1 MVLQSLTVRPVIILS
16 SGVDLI
22 LVSVSVRLDTMNLGL
37 HATLAITRATIVQ
50 GELNSS
56 VSTATMWLHLEIGG
70 VAIRNV
76 TALPDILIQEPWHN
90 AKCAIGHA

>member
-22 LVSVSVRLDTMNLGL
+22 LASVSVRLDTMNLEL

-56 VSTATMWLHLEIGG
+56 VSTVTMWLHLEIGDG
-70 VAIRNV
+70 SNS
-76 TALPDILIQEPWHN
+76 
-90 AKCAIGHA
+90 